1 MTPTAGEAKLLAD
14 VGLSAAQ
21 PVWDAHGCPA
31 CNDTGY
37 RGRTGVYELLIVD
50 DSIRRLIHD
59 GAGELKLRD
68 AALRTGMRTLRA
80 DGARWVSEGATSLAE
95 LVRITR
101 DQ

>member
-1 MTPTAGEAKLLAD
+1 MAPSGGEAKLLTNL
-14 VGLSAAQ
+14 GLPATQPIWNAA
-21 PVWDAHGCPA
+21 GCAA

-68 AALRTGMRTLRA
+68 AAIRAGMRTLRA
-80 DGARWVSEGATSLAE
+80 DGARWVTDGATSLAE